1 MKVKN
6 CRFILN
12 TLSKSA
18 ENNNLSV
25 MPKIRPRYS
34 HKLID
39 ADFNPYTAEINLN
52 NITSSRIL
60 KPIVKNSIQHTT
72 KHAEQF
78 QIIARYIAGFSENI
92 NTGINNFQKFML
104 KSFPQYQSQRF
115 NKKYYQEVIKK
126 DGVIKQGDNLFERG
140 KKYVE
145 ALKQYPTFEPFENVK
160 IWAEEGFEEMINNR
174 ITKNKLKRTN
184 LLEVEAKQAAKE
196 K

>member
-92 NTGINNFQKFML
+92 NTGINNFQKLML

-115 NKKYYQEVIKK
+115 NKKYYQQVIKK
-126 DGVIKQGDNLFERG
+126 DGVIKQGDNLFERA
-140 KKYVE
+140 KKYVD
-145 ALKQYPTFEPFENVK
+145 ALKKYPTFEPFENVK
-160 IWAEEGFEEMINNR
+160 VWAEEGFEGMINNR
-174 ITKNKLKRTN
+174 ITKNKLKRAN
-184 LLEVEAKQAAKE
+184 LLESEARQAAKQ

>member
-6 CRFILN
+6 CRYILN
-12 TLSKSA
+12 TLNKSA

-34 HKLID
+34 HNLID
-39 ADFNPYTAEINLN
+39 AEFNPYTAEIHLN

-92 NTGINNFQKFML
+92 NTGINNFKKFML
-104 KSFPQYQSQRF
+104 KNFPQYQSQKF

-126 DGVIKQGDNLFERG
+126 DGVIIIETDEKERELKNLTQIEAEIFDIR
-140 KKYVE
+140 KYGR
-145 ALKQYPTFEPFENVK
+145 ANLIF
-160 IWAEEGFEEMINNR
+160 
-174 ITKNKLKRTN
+174 LKR
-184 LLEVEAKQAAKE
+184 KE
-196 K
+196 

>member
-12 TLSKSA
+12 TLNKSA

-25 MPKIRPRYS
+25 MPKIKPKYS
-34 HKLID
+34 RKLID
-39 ADFNPYTAEINLN
+39 ADFNPYTAEITLN

-60 KPIVKNSIQHTT
+60 KPIVKKSIQHTT

-78 QIIARYIAGFSENI
+78 QIIARYIAGFTENI
-92 NTGINNFQKFML
+92 NAGIKNFQNFML
-104 KSFPQYQSQRF
+104 KIFPQYESQKF
-115 NKKYYQEVIKK
+115 NKKYYQQVIKQ
-126 DGVIKQGDNLFERG
+126 DGVIKQGDNLFERA

-145 ALKQYPTFEPFENVK
+145 ALKNYPTYEPFENVK
-160 IWAEEGFEEMINNR
+160 IWAEEGFEEMINNK
-174 ITKNKLKRTN
+174 ITKNKLKKTN
-184 LLEVEAKQAAKE
+184 LLEAEARQAAKQ

>member
-115 NKKYYQEVIKK
+115 NKKYYQQVIKK

-160 IWAEEGFEEMINNR
+160 VWAEEGFEEMINNR

>member
-12 TLSKSA
+12 TLNKSA

-25 MPKIRPRYS
+25 MPKIKPRFS

-39 ADFNPYTAEINLN
+39 AEFNPYTAEINLN

-92 NTGINNFQKFML
+92 NTGINNFKKFML
-104 KSFPQYQSQRF
+104 KNFPQYQSQTF
-115 NKKYYQEVIKK
+115 NKKYYQQVIKK
-126 DGVIKQGDNLFERG
+126 DGVIKQGDNLFERAKRYVDAL
-140 KKYVE
+140 KKY
-145 ALKQYPTFEPFENVK
+145 PTYEPFENVK
-160 IWAEEGFEEMINNR
+160 IWVEDGLDAMINNR
-174 ITKNKLKRTN
+174 ITKNKLKKTN
-184 LLEVEAKQAAKE
+184 LLEAEARQAAKQ

>member
-12 TLSKSA
+12 TLNKSA

-25 MPKIRPRYS
+25 MPKIKPKYS
-34 HKLID
+34 RKLID
-39 ADFNPYTAEINLN
+39 ADFNPYTAEITLN

-60 KPIVKNSIQHTT
+60 KPIVKKSIQHTT

-78 QIIARYIAGFSENI
+78 QIIARYIAGFTENI
-92 NTGINNFQKFML
+92 NAGIKNFQNFML
-104 KSFPQYQSQRF
+104 KIFPQYESQKF
-115 NKKYYQEVIKK
+115 NKKYYQQVIKH
-126 DGVIKQGDNLFERG
+126 DGVIKQGDNLFERA

-145 ALKQYPTFEPFENVK
+145 ALKNYPTYEPFENVK
-160 IWAEEGFEEMINNR
+160 IWAEEGFEEMINNK
-174 ITKNKLKRTN
+174 ITKNKLKKTN
-184 LLEVEAKQAAKE
+184 LLEAEARQAAKQ

>member
-12 TLSKSA
+12 TLNKSA

-25 MPKIRPRYS
+25 MPKIKPKYS
-34 HKLID
+34 RKLID
-39 ADFNPYTAEINLN
+39 ADFNPYTAEITLN

-60 KPIVKNSIQHTT
+60 KPIVKKSIQHTT

-78 QIIARYIAGFSENI
+78 QIIARYIAGFTENI
-92 NTGINNFQKFML
+92 NAGIKNFQNFML
-104 KSFPQYQSQRF
+104 KIFPQYESQKF
-115 NKKYYQEVIKK
+115 NKKYYQQVIKH
-126 DGVIKQGDNLFERG
+126 DGVIKQGDNLFERA
-140 KKYVE
+140 KKYVD
-145 ALKQYPTFEPFENVK
+145 ALKNYPTYEPFENVK

-184 LLEVEAKQAAKE
+184 LLEVEARQAAKQ

>member
-12 TLSKSA
+12 TLNKSA

-25 MPKIRPRYS
+25 MPKIKPKYS
-34 HKLID
+34 RKLID
-39 ADFNPYTAEINLN
+39 ADFNPYTAEITLN

-60 KPIVKNSIQHTT
+60 KPIVKKSIQHTT

-78 QIIARYIAGFSENI
+78 QIIARYIAGFTENI
-92 NTGINNFQKFML
+92 NAGIKNFQNFML
-104 KSFPQYQSQRF
+104 KIFPQYESQKF
-115 NKKYYQEVIKK
+115 NKQYYQQVIKQ
-126 DGVIKQGDNLFERG
+126 DGVIKQGDNLFERA

-145 ALKQYPTFEPFENVK
+145 ALKNYPTYEPFENVK
-160 IWAEEGFEEMINNR
+160 IWAEEGFEEMINNK
-174 ITKNKLKRTN
+174 ITKNKLKKTN
-184 LLEVEAKQAAKE
+184 LLEAEARQAAKQ